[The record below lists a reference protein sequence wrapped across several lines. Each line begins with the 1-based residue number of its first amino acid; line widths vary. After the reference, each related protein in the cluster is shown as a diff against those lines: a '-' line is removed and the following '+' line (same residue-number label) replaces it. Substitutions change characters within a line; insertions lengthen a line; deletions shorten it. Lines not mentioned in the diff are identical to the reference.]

1 MKLIVGLG
9 NIGKEYENTRHNI
22 GFRVVDELAKRWG
35 VSFNR
40 TDKNAMFAEYRAP
53 EKIILIKPTTYM
65 NLSGIAVGAYANYY
79 NLANEGIAVI
89 QDDLDLPVGQLRIR
103 KKGSAGGHNGIKSI
117 QEHLG
122 TDEFPRFKIGISH
135 PARNGK
141 AVISHVLRPFAG
153 EEKTAIEE
161 AVKKMADALERWV
174 KEDIDAV
181 MNEYNKKPPK
191 PKKEKPKKE
200 ENLENKEEQP
210 AQ

>member
-22 GFRVVDELAKRWG
+22 GFMVVDELAKRWG

-40 TDKNAMFAEYRAP
+40 TDKNAMFAEHRAP
-53 EKIILIKPTTYM
+53 EKIMLIKPTTYM

-79 NLANEGIAVI
+79 NLGNEEIAVI

-122 TDEFPRFKIGISH
+122 TDGHNLISGPQCAYACRKSTGFCEKICS
-135 PARNGK
+135 R
-141 AVISHVLRPFAG
+141 
-153 EEKTAIEE
+153 
-161 AVKKMADALERWV
+161 
-174 KEDIDAV
+174 
-181 MNEYNKKPPK
+181 
-191 PKKEKPKKE
+191 
-200 ENLENKEEQP
+200 
-210 AQ
+210 AQCTTH

>member
-22 GFRVVDELAKRWG
+22 GFMVVDELAKRWG

-40 TDKNAMFAEYRAP
+40 TDKNAMFAEHRAP
-53 EKIILIKPTTYM
+53 EKIMLIKPTTYM

-79 NLANEGIAVI
+79 NLGNEEIAVI

-135 PARNGK
+135 PGRNGK
-141 AVISHVLRPFAG
+141 A
-153 EEKTAIEE
+153 AIEE
-161 AVKKMADALERWV
+161 AVKKMADALERWI

-181 MNEYNKKPPK
+181 MNEYNKKPAK
-191 PKKEKPKKE
+191 PKKEKAPKAE
-200 ENLENKEEQP
+200 EGAEVKAEAKVEEKAENTE
-210 AQ
+210 A